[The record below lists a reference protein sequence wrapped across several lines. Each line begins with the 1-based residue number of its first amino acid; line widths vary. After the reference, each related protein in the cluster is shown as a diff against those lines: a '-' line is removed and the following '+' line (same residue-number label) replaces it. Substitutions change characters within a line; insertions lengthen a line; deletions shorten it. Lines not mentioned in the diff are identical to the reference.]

1 MGDVCRVVG
10 GSTPDTNVSDYWGG
24 DIPWLTPEDLARDH
38 SQYVSEGRRNITE
51 QGYVSCSTQLVP
63 AGTIL
68 FTSRA
73 PIGYVAIA
81 RQPVC
86 TNQGFKSFVLPA
98 GISSKY
104 LYWYLRWATPLI
116 RKMGSGT
123 TFAEISGKVAKTVPL
138 LLAPGPEQ
146 ERIASAIE
154 EQLSRVDVSESLVR
168 RARHNSVLMR
178 AAVLTDALR
187 GDWPS
192 KRLGDVAEVFVGTT
206 PARSN
211 AALWNGGVPWVSS
224 GEVAF
229 CRIKRTH
236 ETISPSA
243 TRTNRVHPPGTVLLA
258 MIGEGKTRG
267 QAAILNIEAAHN
279 QNSAA
284 IHLDPAFARPEWL
297 FYLLMQRYAETRS
310 VSSGNNQPALN
321 KARVQSI
328 EIPLPSLDQQD
339 RIVADLD
346 VSLSVLERF
355 MTTIDDT
362 LARSAQLRHAILG
375 RAFSGLLVPQDPADE
390 PAERLLA
397 RIARQHHGASRA
409 TQNGGGDD

>member
-1 MGDVCRVVG
+1 MNTLPDGWVKTTMGDVCRVVG

-123 TFAEISGKVAKTVPL
+123 TFAEIFGQGGKDSSVA
-138 LLAPGPEQ
+138 
-146 ERIASAIE
+146 ASARTGARADRFRYRGTA
-154 EQLSRVDVSESLVR
+154 LPRVDVSESLVR
-168 RARHNSVLMR
+168 RARHNSILMR

-236 ETISPSA
+236 ETRKKMS
-243 TRTNRVHPPGTVLLA
+243 
-258 MIGEGKTRG
+258 
-267 QAAILNIEAAHN
+267 
-279 QNSAA
+279 
-284 IHLDPAFARPEWL
+284 DDFAW
-297 FYLLMQRYAETRS
+297 
-310 VSSGNNQPALN
+310 
-321 KARVQSI
+321 
-328 EIPLPSLDQQD
+328 
-339 RIVADLD
+339 
-346 VSLSVLERF
+346 
-355 MTTIDDT
+355 
-362 LARSAQLRHAILG
+362 
-375 RAFSGLLVPQDPADE
+375 LLVFYEASQVVAAAGFEVASHFQDFHRVFVVGKPFFQIYDCFF
-390 PAERLLA
+390 
-397 RIARQHHGASRA
+397 QVFW
-409 TQNGGGDD
+409 